1 MPFPFKISVAGLG
14 ALTTVQATPSTG
26 PAWDY
31 SNREWTINECG
42 QGFGNQ
48 SPINIERTATVEGS
62 TLSPPQSFAFDP
74 QGFPDSAA
82 TAAIQSGLLIN
93 DHTWEVDWDRHN
105 NATDEYGLV
114 IGDRIYRLREF
125 HYHSPSEHL
134 IDGNH
139 YDMEAHHV
147 HFCDGPSCQT
157 PLNPNDEILVV
168 SVFLQ
173 VGAPNPYLGSF
184 WNQFHSGSET
194 AISDMASPYTSFMPT
209 DKSYYSYVGSTTTP
223 PCATNVQ
230 WIVMQNPVEM
240 SREQLDAYHTSVNTL
255 PKPALAD
262 TQPAGVS
269 PGWNAAT
276 TKTNNRPQQQLGTRT
291 VSRFTQPPAE
301 STPEDPLHPTT
312 IDGIPWGP
320 VLVASAA
327 IAMLTAGICLF
338 CNLGAPK
345 GKTRAVVKKPPRP
358 PPQAPKEETVPLMVP
373 TPQLAAPNLSM
384 IVQPQPLMQVMP
396 PAYTT
401 MARPAAVA
409 PYGQAPVVLQ
419 P

>member
-1 MPFPFKISVAGLG
+1 MLSPFKISVAGLG
-14 ALTTVQATPSTG
+14 ALTTVQAQPSTG

-31 SNREWTINECG
+31 SNTAWTIGDCAPSI
-42 QGFGNQ
+42 GNQ
-48 SPINIERTATVEGS
+48 SPINIQRTATVEGS
-62 TLSPPQSFAFDP
+62 TLSPPQTFSFDP
-74 QGFPDSAA
+74 QGFPDSAS

-93 DHTWEVDWDRHN
+93 DRTWSVAWDWHN

-114 IGDRIYRLREF
+114 IGDRIYRLREY

-139 YDMEAHHV
+139 YDMEAQHV

-157 PLNPNDEILVV
+157 PDPNDEILVV

-173 VGAPNPYLGSF
+173 VGAPNPYLESF

-209 DKSYYSYVGSTTTP
+209 DKSYYSYLGSTTTP

-230 WIVMQNPVEM
+230 WILMQNPVEM

-255 PKPALAD
+255 SQPALQD
-262 TQPAGVS
+262 TQPVGVS
-269 PGWNAAT
+269 PGWNAAS
-276 TKTNNRPQQQLGTRT
+276 TKTNNRPPQELGTRT

-312 IDGIPWGP
+312 IAGIPWGP
-320 VLVASAA
+320 VLVVSGAVAL
-327 IAMLTAGICLF
+327 LTAGLCLF
-338 CNLGAPK
+338 CNLGSAK
-345 GKTRAVVKKPPRP
+345 GKTRAVKKPKARP
-358 PPQAPKEETVPLMVP
+358 APPAPKEETVPLMA
-373 TPQLAAPNLSM
+373 PQLAAPNLSM
-384 IVQPQPLMQVMP
+384 IVQPQPLVQAMP